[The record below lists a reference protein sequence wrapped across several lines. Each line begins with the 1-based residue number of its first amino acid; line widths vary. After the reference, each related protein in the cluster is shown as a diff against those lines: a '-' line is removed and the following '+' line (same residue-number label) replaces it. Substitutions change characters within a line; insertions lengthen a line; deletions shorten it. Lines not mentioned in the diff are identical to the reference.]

1 MDIPHNT
8 TEAQAVADIVA
19 NLHGAQAIGI
29 HDPRGIAPEVPILL
43 TPKGLLFH
51 SLKKTLDEY
60 LPRPERRQGTAELLD
75 LDSFVAHVNRFK
87 DRDSVVFA
95 DNRWQAPA
103 PATSDRE
110 KADRDRLPNKGWT
123 TPKLLALLDYHEAC
137 NRPDAD
143 GLLLPVA
150 TAGEPGKQALPRFG
164 QHRAAYE
171 FPLSDEWMAWM
182 EMNGQPMTQGDF
194 AAFLEERALDLA
206 PPPTLD
212 GTFNGQA
219 PDLPET
225 ASESER
231 KRAEFMDALRT
242 MTVRL
247 NATWAGPE
255 RMMDLSRNL
264 KITENNRVEAAS
276 NIANGTGALVYVSEH
291 TDEKGEKVEVPG
303 LFLISIPVFR
313 GGPSYLIP
321 VRLRYRAK
329 GTVVWFYDTYRHDK
343 VFEHAFAEACARV
356 RERTELPLLVG
367 LPEA

>member
-1 MDIPHNT
+1 MDVTHNT
-8 TEAQAVADIVA
+8 TEAQAVADIVER
-19 NLHGAQAIGI
+19 LHGADVISI
-29 HDPRGIAPEVPILL
+29 SDPRGIAPAVPVLL
-43 TPKGLLFH
+43 TPKGLLLT

-60 LPRPERRQGTAELLD
+60 LPRPERRQGTATLLD
-75 LDSFVAHVNRFK
+75 LDSFVDHVNRFK
-87 DRDSVVFA
+87 DGDSVVFA
-95 DNRWQAPA
+95 DNRWQAPE
-103 PATSDRE
+103 PAANDRE
-110 KADRDRLPNKGWT
+110 KQERDRLPNKGWT

-137 NRPDAD
+137 NVRLD
-143 GLLLPVA
+143 GGDLVPVQQES
-150 TAGEPGKQALPRFG
+150 GEAPLPRFG

-182 EMNGQPMTQGDF
+182 EMNGQQMLQGDF

-231 KRAEFMDALRT
+231 KRAEFMEALRT
-242 MTVRL
+242 MTARL
-247 NATWAGPE
+247 KATWAGPE
-255 RMMDLSRNL
+255 KMMDLSRNL
-264 KITENNRVEAAS
+264 KITEHNRVEAAS

-291 TDEKGEKVEVPG
+291 TDEKGETVQVPG

-343 VFEHAFAEACARV
+343 VFEHAFAEACTRV